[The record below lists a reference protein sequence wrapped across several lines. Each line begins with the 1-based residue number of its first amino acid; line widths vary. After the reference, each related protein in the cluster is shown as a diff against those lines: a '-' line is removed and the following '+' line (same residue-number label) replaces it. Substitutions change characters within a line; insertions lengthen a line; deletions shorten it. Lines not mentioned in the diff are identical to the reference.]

1 MAEMQLNIEG
11 LRNSGNTI
19 SSGVATIMSG
29 VASLSGLPCPRGLTG
44 YGSIAAAAGQIT
56 TTATSIGT
64 TNTWVNSIIESFNRV
79 EVENNA
85 AVSRIM
91 GNTNTKGTLTSKILS
106 GFKNLSE
113 TVQKNLDN
121 EWTNEKNKKQLENKL
136 KQDEIESI
144 TKGIPDEALKN
155 KNLLKTV
162 SETVREGI
170 KSQETS
176 QKNAEEE
183 LKNAEEKF
191 GNTKS
196 TTRKKITLKGLSEA
210 ARKNLNNAGKAK
222 EERENVENKLNKN
235 EKEFIKSGVPEE
247 EKNKKNPIQS
257 ISEKAR
263 EGIKNQETSQKNAEE
278 ELKNAEEKF
287 GNTKST
293 TREKI
298 TLKGLS
304 EAARKNLNNAGKAKE
319 EREEIEKQL
328 NKNEKEFTKT
338 KGKIS
343 DSKTKKTTSNTS
355 KVLLE
360 DQLKAEMIGSAIID
374 MINNANSDNKTTS
387 NTSKVLLEDQLKS
400 EMIGSAIIDIINNA
414 NSSNKSTPK
423 EEVKIDS
430 KKENKT
436 TIKKSEKTTNISSF
450 YDKTEES
457 HSSKNEEYK
466 LEKENV
472 FGKLEDEISRI
483 SISFENTIKDEK
495 NKDTLINKFKD
506 YINTTIE
513 VVYESMS
520 EFKNED
526 MDFAKTVM
534 AGVAEQLSI
543 KDNTLIKA
551 GNDEAFKKIVINK
564 EIIRVLV
571 KDKALGKQINERL
584 KLITIDE
591 IENLKKN
598 VQKENQEQAEKLI
611 KELTSGLKY
620 IETADKKNLS
630 AEFQQLVEKVIK
642 EQ

>member
-1 MAEMQLNIEG
+1 MAEMKLNIEG
-11 LRNSGNTI
+11 IKNSGNTI

-29 VASLSGLPCPRGLTG
+29 VASLSGLPCPRGLTS

-56 TTATSIGT
+56 MTATNIG
-64 TNTWVNSIIESFNRV
+64 NTKGWINSVVEKFKNIENLNNSIINNTIKLNGNVLLSQEEINRIAAE
-79 EVENNA
+79 EVNKTLKEKYNIDLKN
-85 AVSRIM
+85 R
-91 GNTNTKGTLTSKILS
+91 TNKTKGNAPLS
-106 GFKNLSE
+106 QEEINRIAAEEVNKTFK
-113 TVQKNLDN
+113 
-121 EWTNEKNKKQLENKL
+121 EKYNI
-136 KQDEIESI
+136 D
-144 TKGIPDEALKN
+144 LKN
-155 KNLLKTV
+155 KISKSKDNVLITDKIIAEVITSAYV
-162 SETVREGI
+162 DAI
-170 KSQETS
+170 KSKDTS
-176 QKNAEEE
+176 DEWSKT
-183 LKNAEEKF
+183 F
-191 GNTKS
+191 
-196 TTRKKITLKGLSEA
+196 
-210 ARKNLNNAGKAK
+210 
-222 EERENVENKLNKN
+222 VENIGKN
-235 EKEFIKSGVPEE
+235 IENLKENLKEKS
-247 EKNKKNPIQS
+247 NKKTP
-257 ISEKAR
+257 
-263 EGIKNQETSQKNAEE
+263 
-278 ELKNAEEKF
+278 
-287 GNTKST
+287 
-293 TREKI
+293 
-298 TLKGLS
+298 
-304 EAARKNLNNAGKAKE
+304 
-319 EREEIEKQL
+319 
-328 NKNEKEFTKT
+328 
-338 KGKIS
+338 
-343 DSKTKKTTSNTS
+343 NTS

-374 MINNANSDNKTTS
+374 MINNANSDNKTTSNTSKVLLEDQLKSEMIGSAIIDMINNANSGNKTTSNTSKVLLEDQLKSEMIGSAIIDMINNANSGNKTTS

>member
-29 VASLSGLPCPRGLTG
+29 VASLSGLPCPRGLTS

-56 TTATSIGT
+56 MTATNIG
-64 TNTWVNSIIESFNRV
+64 NTKGWINSVVEKFKNIENLNNSIINNTIKLNGNVLLSQEEINRIAAE
-79 EVENNA
+79 EVNKTLKEKYNIDLKN
-85 AVSRIM
+85 R
-91 GNTNTKGTLTSKILS
+91 TNKTKGNAPLS
-106 GFKNLSE
+106 QEEINRIAAEEVNKTFK
-113 TVQKNLDN
+113 
-121 EWTNEKNKKQLENKL
+121 EKYNI
-136 KQDEIESI
+136 D
-144 TKGIPDEALKN
+144 LKN
-155 KNLLKTV
+155 KISKSKDNVLITDKIIAEVITSAYV
-162 SETVREGI
+162 DAI
-170 KSQETS
+170 KSKDTS
-176 QKNAEEE
+176 DEWSKT
-183 LKNAEEKF
+183 F
-191 GNTKS
+191 
-196 TTRKKITLKGLSEA
+196 
-210 ARKNLNNAGKAK
+210 
-222 EERENVENKLNKN
+222 VENIGKN
-235 EKEFIKSGVPEE
+235 IENLKENLKEKS
-247 EKNKKNPIQS
+247 NKKTP
-257 ISEKAR
+257 
-263 EGIKNQETSQKNAEE
+263 
-278 ELKNAEEKF
+278 
-287 GNTKST
+287 
-293 TREKI
+293 
-298 TLKGLS
+298 
-304 EAARKNLNNAGKAKE
+304 
-319 EREEIEKQL
+319 
-328 NKNEKEFTKT
+328 
-338 KGKIS
+338 
-343 DSKTKKTTSNTS
+343 NTS

-374 MINNANSDNKTTS
+374 MINNANSGNKTTS

>member
-1 MAEMQLNIEG
+1 MAEMKLNIEG
-11 LRNSGNTI
+11 IKNSGNTI

-29 VASLSGLPCPRGLTG
+29 VASLSGLPCPRGLTS

-56 TTATSIGT
+56 MTATNIG
-64 TNTWVNSIIESFNRV
+64 NTKGWINSVVEKFKNIENLNNSIINNTIKLNGNVLLSQEEINRIAAE
-79 EVENNA
+79 EVNKTLKEKYNIDLKN
-85 AVSRIM
+85 R
-91 GNTNTKGTLTSKILS
+91 TNKTKGNAPLS
-106 GFKNLSE
+106 QEEINRIAAEEVNKTFK
-113 TVQKNLDN
+113 
-121 EWTNEKNKKQLENKL
+121 EKYNI
-136 KQDEIESI
+136 D
-144 TKGIPDEALKN
+144 LKN
-155 KNLLKTV
+155 KISKSKDNVLITDKIIAEVITSAYV
-162 SETVREGI
+162 DAI
-170 KSQETS
+170 KSKDTS
-176 QKNAEEE
+176 DEWSKT
-183 LKNAEEKF
+183 F
-191 GNTKS
+191 
-196 TTRKKITLKGLSEA
+196 
-210 ARKNLNNAGKAK
+210 
-222 EERENVENKLNKN
+222 VENIGKN
-235 EKEFIKSGVPEE
+235 IENLKENLKEKS
-247 EKNKKNPIQS
+247 NKKTP
-257 ISEKAR
+257 
-263 EGIKNQETSQKNAEE
+263 
-278 ELKNAEEKF
+278 
-287 GNTKST
+287 
-293 TREKI
+293 
-298 TLKGLS
+298 
-304 EAARKNLNNAGKAKE
+304 
-319 EREEIEKQL
+319 
-328 NKNEKEFTKT
+328 
-338 KGKIS
+338 
-343 DSKTKKTTSNTS
+343 NTS

-374 MINNANSDNKTTS
+374 MINNANSDNKTTSNTSKVLLEDQLKSEMIGSAIIDMINNANSGNKTTS